1 MDYYSSFNDL
11 PELDSAVVAI
21 GTFDGVHRGHVNV
34 IRQAVQIAL
43 EKSVPSVI
51 VTFINHPQNIIRRGR
66 PPQLLTTADE
76 KIQLIKDLNPDLLM
90 AIPFS
95 AELAGLRSEEFISG
109 ILKAKMRAI
118 NLVFGQNFHFG
129 NDRLNPSKRPALLH
143 KYGIEPVIIP
153 DLVEING
160 IGISSTVIRQLIAA
174 GRIENANA
182 MLARQYAI
190 DGEVVKGFGRGNA
203 LGYPTA
209 NINAPAE
216 KILPARGVYLTEAFW
231 ENKRRL
237 SVTNVGV
244 KPTFNGEDCTIE
256 VYLPN
261 FSGDLYGKHLQ
272 VRFAAFIRP
281 EERFSGADALTRQIN
296 SDLCAARA
304 KAALIYNS
312 EVLW

>member
-1 MDYYSSFNDL
+1 MDCYSSFNDL
-11 PELDSAVVAI
+11 PELNSTVVAI

-34 IRQAVQIAL
+34 IKQAVQIAL

-66 PPQLLTTADE
+66 PPRLLTTAAE
-76 KIQLIKDLNPDLLM
+76 KIQLIKDLSPDLLL

-95 AELAGLRSEEFISG
+95 AELAGLRAEEFISG
-109 ILKAKMRAI
+109 ILKAKMRAS

-129 NDRLNPSKRPALLH
+129 NDRLNPSKRPQLLR

-153 DLVEING
+153 DIVENSG
-160 IGISSTVIRQLIAA
+160 IGVSSTVIRQLIAT

-182 MLARQYAI
+182 MLGRQYAI
-190 DGEVVKGFGRGNA
+190 EGEVVKGFGRGNA

-209 NINAPAE
+209 NINPPVE
-216 KILPARGVYLTEAFW
+216 KILPANGVYLTEAFW
-231 ENKRRL
+231 ENTHRL

-281 EERFSGADALTRQIN
+281 EERFSGAEALTRQIN
-296 SDLCAARA
+296 NDLCAARA